1 MAGWFLPMLAQTA
14 LGVGGNMLNHAMN
27 AWFSGGS
34 NSSNYGQSQSSGGSQ
49 AGSNDNVN
57 QQSAAAANAFAAQ
70 SQQWQGNYNFRS
82 MLTAMGYNT
91 MGAIMQG
98 IYNGISQKVAMQ
110 YNSAEAAKNRQ
121 WQQEM
126 SSTAYQRAMEDMRA
140 AGLNPILAYQQGG
153 ASTPN
158 GSYASIGS
166 SRMDAPSSSAASVS
180 AMQGHMQAPSYYSNS
195 WQQSS
200 AYNMGQ
206 SVMQYYSDPFNSAAS
221 VKKGADKIIQK
232 GKELGKEVKK
242 DMQDYNK
249 SVKNKAIAPTPS
261 SVPLW
266 LGMKAGARLRGN
278 WKK

>member
-1 MAGWFLPMLAQTA
+1 
-14 LGVGGNMLNHAMN
+14 MLNHAMS

-49 AGSNDNVN
+49 AGSNDSVN

-98 IYNGISQKVAMQ
+98 IYNGISQKAAMQ

-126 SSTAYQRAMEDMRA
+126 SSTAYQRAMADMRA

-180 AMQGHMQAPSYYSNS
+180 AMQGHMQAPSYYSSS

-206 SVMQYYSDPFNSAAS
+206 SVMQYYSDPFNSAQS
-221 VKKGADKIIQK
+221 VKKVADKIIQK
-232 GKELGKEVKK
+232 GKELGEEVKK

-266 LGMKAGARLRGN
+266 LGMKAGARLKGN